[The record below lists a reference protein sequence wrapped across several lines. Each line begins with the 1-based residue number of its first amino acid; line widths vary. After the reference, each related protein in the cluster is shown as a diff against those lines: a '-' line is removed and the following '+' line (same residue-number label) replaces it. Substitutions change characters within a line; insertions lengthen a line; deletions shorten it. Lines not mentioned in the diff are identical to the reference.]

1 MKKQDQKRL
10 DEALDKALAPPRQK
24 PKQNLDALL
33 NEYDDERSPSIA
45 GNRPKGIPAGI
56 PIAIPESIPSA
67 IPESIPSRALRKRGP
82 KDEEESAVETA
93 IAEQITPLD
102 ATHTGS
108 ERSIYSI
115 MYRETISKG
124 LSERHFG
131 PAELMKKSGIRSR
144 NTVHKALYGL
154 QEKFSIEV
162 ISETKGNPIG
172 PRYRVYRPQ
181 EIERRR
187 KVEGIKI
194 DTQTKKIVERGGV
207 PAGIPDGIP
216 AAIPKNWDTTI
227 PEIGIPTI
235 PNFGI
240 VYKRVNKSDVEP
252 DSNPPSSS
260 ISSAGEDD
268 ERFALSELNKIFSE
282 ATVKLTGSA
291 PRPADRERWAEL
303 ARVLVS
309 ELEIAAARTTIS
321 SVPSFL
327 AEHLRRRLWKL
338 DKQQALAEGRELP
351 DEAIKTAP
359 EVDASQCPDCAGSGW
374 HYPEGLDK
382 GVRKCRH
389 ERLNVSHQDD

>member
-24 PKQNLDALL
+24 PRQNLDALL
-33 NEYDDERSPSIA
+33 DEYDDERPSFSA
-45 GNRPKGIPAGI
+45 KEAKGIPA
-56 PIAIPESIPSA
+56 SIPA
-67 IPESIPSRALRKRGP
+67 TIPTSIPASISETNP
-82 KDEEESAVETA
+82 KTRVHKNVAKEEEAAAAETA
-93 IAEQITPLD
+93 VLEQITPLD

-124 LSERHFG
+124 ISERHFG

-162 ISETKGNPIG
+162 ISEMKGNPIG
-172 PRYRVYRPQ
+172 PRYRVYKPQ

-194 DTQTKKIVERGGV
+194 DPQTKKIVERGGS
-207 PAGIPDGIP
+207 PSEYPSEY
-216 AAIPKNWDTTI
+216 PKNWDTTI

-235 PNFGI
+235 PKIGI
-240 VYKRVNKSDVEP
+240 VYKRENKFDVEP
-252 DSNPPSSS
+252 DYASPSSS

-282 ATVKLTGSA
+282 ATLKVTGNL

-309 ELEIAAARTTIS
+309 ELEIASARTTIS

-327 AEHLRRRLWKL
+327 AEHLRRRLWKI
-338 DKQQALAEGRELP
+338 DKQQAQAEGRELP
-351 DEAIKTAP
+351 DETIRTASSP
-359 EVDASQCPDCAGSGW
+359 DASKCPDCAGTGW
-374 HYPEGLDK
+374 HYPEGMEK
-382 GVRKCRH
+382 GVKKCRH
-389 ERLNVSHQDD
+389 ENPSMSQESEQPAT